1 MFATATRSTSLGN
14 RNHPCRCG
22 SGRKFKHCCAA
33 SSPAP
38 SAFDLN
44 LQQGIEHLQAD
55 DAPRALLCFAEALRI
70 QPNSAPAVSNLGVT
84 FVRLNETQRALT
96 CYRQA
101 IQLDPNFAPAHS
113 NLGQLLY
120 ALGHATE
127 AAESLQTAIQL
138 NPTLADA
145 WVNLGAALRSLGR
158 FDEAADASH
167 RALHLRPRDVDA
179 HLNLGNALK
188 EQGQLS
194 EAAAVYR
201 RAIDLNP
208 HDPRPHSNLG
218 ETLRD
223 QAQPEA
229 AAHAYE
235 RAVAASPTFAPAY
248 SNLLYLHAFTRD
260 ITPAAEL
267 ALARNFE
274 RRILTL
280 EERAEARA
288 AASPHSGVF
297 QPTPLDSRPLRLG
310 IVSAE
315 LGTHAVAEFLQ
326 PILEN
331 FNRTANLDRPAVHLT
346 LFPTTGRHD
355 ARADHFR
362 SLANDFHPITTL
374 TDPAAVNLI
383 RSRHIDVLL
392 DTSGHT
398 VGNRLG
404 VFARRAA
411 PVQATYVGYWSTT
424 GLTEMDYYVAD
435 PDAGPALE
443 PHFAENLYRLPR
455 LGTTY
460 RGDPALAIDWQP
472 DPHGRLRLGSF
483 NKFAKIREQT
493 IALWST
499 ALHALPNSVLILEDR
514 GTNEHES
521 HHRIRS
527 GFATH
532 NIDPTRISFIPY
544 IPGHERHMSLYN
556 QIDIALDTIPFNSG
570 TTGFDALWMGVPLI
584 TVEGQTMGSRIATAA
599 LNALGRPEWVA
610 PTPETF
616 ANLVCDV
623 ATTLSPNPPTRN
635 NQREAL
641 RHHMQSSPLLDA
653 PTLTRALES
662 AFADMY
668 IRWLQTA

>member
-1 MFATATRSTSLGN
+1 MFAAATRPAALGG
-14 RNHPCRCG
+14 RNQPCRCG
-22 SGRKFKHCCAA
+22 SGRKAKHCCAA
-33 SSPAP
+33 TTAAP
-38 SAFDLN
+38 SAALPSAFQLN
-44 LQQGIEHLQAD
+44 LQQGIDHLQSG
-55 DAPRALLCFAEALRI
+55 DAPRALLCFSEAIRLD
-70 QPNSAPAVSNLGVT
+70 PTSAAAVSNLGVT
-84 FVRLNETQRALT
+84 LMRLNEQQRALT

-101 IQLDPNFAPAHS
+101 IQLEPSFAPAHS
-113 NLGQLLY
+113 NLGQLLHS
-120 ALGHATE
+120 LGHAAE
-127 AAESLQTAIQL
+127 AAQSLQTALHL

-145 WVNLGAALRSLGR
+145 WVNLGAALRTLGR
-158 FDEAADASH
+158 FDEAAAASH
-167 RALHLRPRDVDA
+167 RALNLRPRDIDA

-188 EQGQLS
+188 EQGQLA
-194 EAAAVYR
+194 EAATVYR
-201 RAIDLNP
+201 RAIQLDP

-229 AAHAYE
+229 AALAYQL
-235 RAVAASPTFAPAY
+235 AVSANPTFAPAY

-260 ITPAAEL
+260 ISPEAEL

-274 RRILTL
+274 RSILTL

-288 AASPHSGVF
+288 AASPHSRVF
-297 QPTPLDSRPLRLG
+297 QPLPLHNRPLRLG

-326 PILEN
+326 PILES
-331 FNRTANLDRPAVHLT
+331 LDRSRIHLT

-355 ARADHFR
+355 ARATHFR
-362 SLANDFHPITTL
+362 SLADEFHPLTTL
-374 TDPAAVNLI
+374 TDTAATGLI

-398 VGNRLG
+398 TGNRLG

-424 GLTEMDYYVAD
+424 GLTEMDYYIAD
-435 PDAGPALE
+435 PDPSAAIE
-443 PHFAENLYRLPR
+443 AHFAETLFRLPR

-460 RGDPALAIDWQP
+460 RGDPALAINWQP
-472 DPHGRLRLGSF
+472 DPQGRLRLGSL

-493 IALWST
+493 IALWAT
-499 ALHALPNSVLILEDR
+499 ALRALPNSVLILEDR
-514 GTNEHES
+514 GANEQES

-527 GFATH
+527 GFAAH
-532 NIDPTRISFIPY
+532 HIDPNRIGFIPY

-556 QIDIALDTIPFNSG
+556 QIDIALDTLPFNSG
-570 TTGFDALWMGVPLI
+570 TTGFDALWMGVPLL
-584 TVEGQTMGSRIATAA
+584 TVEGHTMGSRIATAA
-599 LNALGRPEWVA
+599 LNALGCPNWVA
-610 PTPETF
+610 PTPEAF
-616 ANLVCDV
+616 ASLVRDV

-641 RHHMQSSPLLDA
+641 RRQMQTSPLLDA
-653 PTLTRALES
+653 PTLTRALET
-662 AFADMY
+662 AFETMY
-668 IRWLQTA
+668 NRWLQTS